1 MAIEGAFLRVA
12 TLTLSDT
19 RTVADDVSGLLLG
32 ELLGA
37 AGFEVASHEV
47 VREDEALLRAAVV
60 RLLDA
65 PGVDAIVTTGGTGIA
80 PRDRAIETVEP
91 LFEKTVDGF
100 GEAFRRLSWDEIGA
114 RGLLSRAT
122 MGVARRPV
130 SASAARRARV
140 AATPS
145 ISGIWMS
152 IRMRSKFPARQAATA
167 LAPLSTR
174 VSSTPKMPMTVDSTS

>member
-122 MGVARRPV
+122 MGVARG
-130 SASAARRARV
+130 RV
-140 AATPS
+140 VVALPGSPGAVRL
-145 ISGIWMS
+145 GVE
-152 IRMRSKFPARQAATA
+152 KL
-167 LAPLSTR
+167 LAPMLAHAVGIASGRATKHEHGAKAGHGGAR
-174 VSSTPKMPMTVDSTS
+174 